1 MNQIVKYEQ
10 KVRLSMER
18 RENIMQKKLPI
29 GIENFED
36 MIKENYYYVDK
47 TGLIKQL
54 LNERGLVNL
63 FTRPR
68 RFGKSLNMSMLKYFF
83 EIGNDQ
89 AIFENLEISKE
100 KELCD
105 QYQGKFPVIS
115 VSLKGAKAG
124 NYEDAK
130 DMMKYIMAAESRRL
144 YDRMSEDKLSEK
156 QKEQMKSLMSDDM
169 KDTELMTALWILSS
183 ILKEYYGKKVII
195 LIDEYDVPLD
205 KAFEND
211 YYNEMI
217 ILLRNM
223 LEQSLKTNDNLY
235 MAVLTGCLRI
245 ARESIFTGLNNFNI
259 FSITDQYF
267 DEHFGFTDK
276 EVKEILQYYKVPEA
290 FEQTKK
296 WYDGYHFGSA
306 DIYCPWDVINHC
318 KALKVES
325 DATPQP
331 YWINTSGNYIVKRFI
346 EKANQQTRREIE
358 QLIEGKAIQ
367 KEIRLELTYN
377 ELDST
382 IENLWSVLFATGYL
396 TQQGK
401 PQGRIYSLVI
411 PNESIREI
419 FIEQIQEWFKET
431 TRKDENRLKDFCKAF
446 EEGNAEAIEEQ
457 FNNYLMKTI
466 SIRDT
471 FTSKKENFYHGVLLG
486 LLSYDPDWYITSNTE
501 SGDGYSDIMIEAEQ
515 ARIGIIIEVKYA
527 ENIKTLDKACEKAL
541 KQIKEKHY
549 DQKLEE
555 EGYETILNYGIAC
568 YKKRCKV
575 LMD

>member
-1 MNQIVKYEQ
+1 
-10 KVRLSMER
+10 
-18 RENIMQKKLPI
+18 MQKRLPI

-36 MIKENYYYVDK
+36 MINEDYYYIDK

-54 LNERGLVNL
+54 IAEKGLVNL

-68 RFGKSLNMSMLKYFF
+68 RFGKSLNMSMLRYFF
-83 EIGNDQ
+83 EIGNDPK
-89 AIFENLEISKE
+89 IFEGLEISKE

-105 QYQGKFPVIS
+105 QYMGKFPVIS
-115 VSLKGAKAG
+115 ISLKGAKAG
-124 NYEDAK
+124 DYQTAK
-130 DMMKYIMAAESRRL
+130 DMMKYIIYEEAKRL
-144 YDRMSEDKLSEK
+144 YDRLSEEQIDEK
-156 QKEQMKSLMSDDM
+156 QKNEISL
-169 KDTELMTALWILSS
+169 LMNVEMEDKTLMNALRKLSL

-205 KAFEND
+205 KAFENG

-217 ILLRNM
+217 ILIRNM
-223 LEQSLKTNDNLY
+223 LEQALKTNDNLY

-267 DEHFGFTDK
+267 DEYFGFTDK
-276 EVKEILQYYKVPEA
+276 EVKEMLKYYGAPEA
-290 FEQTKK
+290 FDETKK
-296 WYDGYHFGSA
+296 WYDGYRFGNE

-318 KALKVES
+318 KALKVDKE
-325 DATPQP
+325 AIPQP
-331 YWINTSGNYIVKRFI
+331 YWINTSGNYIIKRFI

-358 QLIEGKAIQ
+358 QLIEGKAIN

-377 ELDST
+377 ELDNT

-396 TQQGK
+396 TQHGK
-401 PQGRIYSLVI
+401 PQGRTYSLTI
-411 PNESIREI
+411 PNESIRQI

-446 EEGNAEAIEEQ
+446 EEGDPEAIEQQ
-457 FNNYLMKTI
+457 FTQYLIKTI

-501 SGDGYSDIMIEAEQ
+501 SGDGYSDIMIEVEHKQ
-515 ARIGIIIEVKYA
+515 MGIVIEIKYA
-527 ENIKTLDKACEKAL
+527 ENVKALDQACKKAL

-568 YKKRCKV
+568 YKKRCRV
-575 LMD
+575 LLC

>member
-1 MNQIVKYEQ
+1 MRKGGN
-10 KVRLSMER
+10 L
-18 RENIMQKKLPI
+18 MQKKLPI

-47 TGLIKQL
+47 TGLLKQL
-54 LNERGLVNL
+54 LNEHGLVNL

-89 AIFENLEISKE
+89 AIFEGLEISKD

-130 DMMKYIMAAESRRL
+130 AMMKYIMAAESRRL
-144 YDRMSEDKLSEK
+144 YDRMSGDKLSEK
-156 QKEQMKSLMSDDM
+156 QKEQMKSLMSDNM

-205 KAFEND
+205 KAFENN

-267 DEHFGFTDK
+267 DEYFGFTDK

-296 WYDGYHFGSA
+296 WYDGYRFGNT

-318 KALKVES
+318 RALKVEP

-401 PQGRIYSLVI
+401 PQGRTYSLII
-411 PNESIREI
+411 PNESIRQI

-471 FTSKKENFYHGVLLG
+471 FTTKKENFYHGVLLG
-486 LLSYDPDWYITSNTE
+486 LLSYDPDWYITSNQE
-501 SGDGYSDIMIEAEQ
+501 SGDGYSDIKIEAEQ

-527 ENIKTLDKACEKAL
+527 ENIKTLDKACQKAL

-575 LMD
+575 LVDK

>member
-1 MNQIVKYEQ
+1 
-10 KVRLSMER
+10 
-18 RENIMQKKLPI
+18 MQKKLPI

-47 TGLIKQL
+47 TGLLKQL
-54 LNERGLVNL
+54 LNEHGLVNL

-89 AIFENLEISKE
+89 AIFEGLEISKD

-130 DMMKYIMAAESRRL
+130 AMMKYIMAAESRRL
-144 YDRMSEDKLSEK
+144 YDRMSGDKLSEK
-156 QKEQMKSLMSDDM
+156 QKEQMKSLMSDNM

-183 ILKEYYGKKVII
+183 ILKDYYGKKVII

-205 KAFEND
+205 KAFENN

-267 DEHFGFTDK
+267 DEYFGFTDK

-296 WYDGYHFGSA
+296 WYDGYRFGST

-318 KALKVES
+318 RALKVEP

-401 PQGRIYSLVI
+401 PQGRTYSLII
-411 PNESIREI
+411 PNESIRQI

-471 FTSKKENFYHGVLLG
+471 FTTKKENFYHGVLLG
-486 LLSYDPDWYITSNTE
+486 LLSYDPDWYITSNQE

-527 ENIKTLDKACEKAL
+527 ENIKTLDKACQKAL
-541 KQIKEKHY
+541 KQIKEKNY

-575 LMD
+575 LVDK

>member
-1 MNQIVKYEQ
+1 MRKGGN
-10 KVRLSMER
+10 L
-18 RENIMQKKLPI
+18 MQKKLPI

-47 TGLIKQL
+47 TGLLKQL
-54 LNERGLVNL
+54 LNEHGLVNL

-89 AIFENLEISKE
+89 AIFEGLEISKD

-130 DMMKYIMAAESRRL
+130 AMMKYIMAAESRRL
-144 YDRMSEDKLSEK
+144 YDRMSGDKLSEK
-156 QKEQMKSLMSDDM
+156 QKEQMKSLMSDNM

-205 KAFEND
+205 KAFENN

-267 DEHFGFTDK
+267 DEYFGFTDK

-296 WYDGYHFGSA
+296 WYDGYRFGNT

-318 KALKVES
+318 RALKVEP

-401 PQGRIYSLVI
+401 PQGRTYSLII
-411 PNESIREI
+411 PNESIRQI

-446 EEGNAEAIEEQ
+446 EEGNAKAIEEQ

-471 FTSKKENFYHGVLLG
+471 FTTKKENFYHGVLLG
-486 LLSYDPDWYITSNTE
+486 LLSYDPDWYIISNTE

-515 ARIGIIIEVKYA
+515 ARTGIVIEVKYA

-541 KQIKEKHY
+541 KQIKEKNY

-568 YKKRCKV
+568 YKKRCRV
-575 LMD
+575 LMDESESI

>member
-1 MNQIVKYEQ
+1 MRKGGN
-10 KVRLSMER
+10 L
-18 RENIMQKKLPI
+18 MQKKLPI

-47 TGLIKQL
+47 TGLLKQL
-54 LNERGLVNL
+54 LNEHGLVNL

-89 AIFENLEISKE
+89 AIFEGLEISKD

-130 DMMKYIMAAESRRL
+130 AMMKYIMAAESRRL
-144 YDRMSEDKLSEK
+144 YDRMSGDKLSEK
-156 QKEQMKSLMSDDM
+156 QKEQMKSLMSDNM

-205 KAFEND
+205 KAFENN

-223 LEQSLKTNDNLY
+223 LKQSLKTNDNLY

-267 DEHFGFTDK
+267 DEYFGFTDK

-296 WYDGYHFGSA
+296 WYDGYRFGNT

-318 KALKVES
+318 RALKVEP

-377 ELDST
+377 ELDIT
-382 IENLWSVLFATGYL
+382 IENLWNVLFATGYL

-401 PQGRIYSLVI
+401 PQGRTYSLII
-411 PNESIREI
+411 PNESIRQI

-471 FTSKKENFYHGVLLG
+471 FTTKKENFYHGVLLG
-486 LLSYDPDWYITSNTE
+486 LLSYDPDWYITSNQE

-527 ENIKTLDKACEKAL
+527 ENIKTLDKACQKAL
-541 KQIKEKHY
+541 KQIKEKNY

-575 LMD
+575 LVDK

>member
-1 MNQIVKYEQ
+1 MRKGGN
-10 KVRLSMER
+10 L
-18 RENIMQKKLPI
+18 MQKKLPI

-47 TGLIKQL
+47 TGLLKQL
-54 LNERGLVNL
+54 LNEHGLVNL

-89 AIFENLEISKE
+89 AIFEGLEISKD

-130 DMMKYIMAAESRRL
+130 AMMKYIMAAESRRL
-144 YDRMSEDKLSEK
+144 YDRMSGDKLSEK
-156 QKEQMKSLMSDDM
+156 QKEQMKSLMSDNM

-205 KAFEND
+205 KAFENN

-223 LEQSLKTNDNLY
+223 LKQSLKTNDNLY

-267 DEHFGFTDK
+267 DEYFGFTDK
-276 EVKEILQYYKVPEA
+276 EVKEILQYYKVPEV

-296 WYDGYHFGSA
+296 WYDGYRFGNT

-318 KALKVES
+318 RALKVEP

-401 PQGRIYSLVI
+401 PQGRTYSLII
-411 PNESIREI
+411 PNESIRQI

-471 FTSKKENFYHGVLLG
+471 FTTKKENFYHGVLLG
-486 LLSYDPDWYITSNTE
+486 LLSYDPDWYITSNQE

-527 ENIKTLDKACEKAL
+527 ENIKTLDKACQKAL
-541 KQIKEKHY
+541 KQIKEKNY

-575 LMD
+575 LVDK

>member
-1 MNQIVKYEQ
+1 MRKGGN
-10 KVRLSMER
+10 L
-18 RENIMQKKLPI
+18 MQKKLPI

-47 TGLIKQL
+47 TGLLKQL
-54 LNERGLVNL
+54 LNEHGLVNL

-89 AIFENLEISKE
+89 AIFEDLEISKD

-130 DMMKYIMAAESRRL
+130 AMMKYIMAAESRRL
-144 YDRMSEDKLSEK
+144 YDRMSGDKLSEK
-156 QKEQMKSLMSDDM
+156 QKEQMKSLMSDNM

-205 KAFEND
+205 KAFENN

-223 LEQSLKTNDNLY
+223 LKQSLKTNDNLY

-267 DEHFGFTDK
+267 DEYFGFTDK

-296 WYDGYHFGSA
+296 WYDGYRFGNT

-318 KALKVES
+318 RALKVEP

-401 PQGRIYSLVI
+401 PQGRTYSLII
-411 PNESIREI
+411 PNESIRQI

-471 FTSKKENFYHGVLLG
+471 FTTKKENFYHGVLLG
-486 LLSYDPDWYITSNTE
+486 LLSYDPDWYITSNQE

-527 ENIKTLDKACEKAL
+527 ENIKTLDKACQKAL
-541 KQIKEKHY
+541 KQIKEKNY

-575 LMD
+575 LADK

>member
-1 MNQIVKYEQ
+1 MRKGGN
-10 KVRLSMER
+10 L
-18 RENIMQKKLPI
+18 MQKKLPI

-47 TGLIKQL
+47 TGLLKQL
-54 LNERGLVNL
+54 LNEHGLVNL

-89 AIFENLEISKE
+89 AIFEDLEISKD

-105 QYQGKFPVIS
+105 QYQGKFLVIS

-130 DMMKYIMAAESRRL
+130 AMMKYIMAAESRRL
-144 YDRMSEDKLSEK
+144 YDRMSGDKLSEK
-156 QKEQMKSLMSDDM
+156 QKEQMKSLMSDNM

-205 KAFEND
+205 KAFENN

-223 LEQSLKTNDNLY
+223 LKQSLKTNDNLY

-267 DEHFGFTDK
+267 DEYFGFTDK

-296 WYDGYHFGSA
+296 WYDGYRFGNT

-318 KALKVES
+318 RALKVEP

-401 PQGRIYSLVI
+401 PQGRIYSLII
-411 PNESIREI
+411 PNESIRQI

-431 TRKDENRLKDFCKAF
+431 TRKDKNRLKDFCKAF
-446 EEGNAEAIEEQ
+446 EEGNTETIEQ
-457 FNNYLMKTI
+457 QLNDYLMKTI

-471 FTSKKENFYHGVLLG
+471 FTTKKENFYHGVLLG

-515 ARIGIIIEVKYA
+515 ARTGIIIEVKYA
-527 ENIKTLDKACEKAL
+527 ENIKMLDKACEKAL
-541 KQIKEKHY
+541 KQIKKKHY

-575 LMD
+575 LVDK

>member
-1 MNQIVKYEQ
+1 
-10 KVRLSMER
+10 
-18 RENIMQKKLPI
+18 
-29 GIENFED
+29 
-36 MIKENYYYVDK
+36 
-47 TGLIKQL
+47 
-54 LNERGLVNL
+54 
-63 FTRPR
+63 
-68 RFGKSLNMSMLKYFF
+68 
-83 EIGNDQ
+83 
-89 AIFENLEISKE
+89 
-100 KELCD
+100 
-105 QYQGKFPVIS
+105 
-115 VSLKGAKAG
+115 
-124 NYEDAK
+124 
-130 DMMKYIMAAESRRL
+130 MMKYIMAAESRRL
-144 YDRMSEDKLSEK
+144 YDRMSGDKLSEK
-156 QKEQMKSLMSDDM
+156 QKEQMKSLMSDNM

-183 ILKEYYGKKVII
+183 ILKEYYGEKVII

-205 KAFEND
+205 KAFENN

-223 LEQSLKTNDNLY
+223 LKQSLKTNDNLY

-267 DEHFGFTDK
+267 DEYFGFTDK

-296 WYDGYHFGSA
+296 WYDGYRFGNT

-318 KALKVES
+318 RALKVEP
-325 DATPQP
+325 DAIPQP

-401 PQGRIYSLVI
+401 PQGRTYSLII
-411 PNESIREI
+411 PNESIRQI

-471 FTSKKENFYHGVLLG
+471 FTTKKENFYHGVLLG
-486 LLSYDPDWYITSNTE
+486 LLSYDPDWYITSNQE

-527 ENIKTLDKACEKAL
+527 ENIKTLDKACQKAL
-541 KQIKEKHY
+541 KQIKEKNY

-575 LMD
+575 LVDK

>member
-1 MNQIVKYEQ
+1 MRKGGN
-10 KVRLSMER
+10 L
-18 RENIMQKKLPI
+18 MQKKFPI

-47 TGLIKQL
+47 TGLLKQL
-54 LNERGLVNL
+54 LNEHGLVNL

-89 AIFENLEISKE
+89 AIFEGLEISKD

-130 DMMKYIMAAESRRL
+130 AMMKYIMAAESRRL
-144 YDRMSEDKLSEK
+144 YDRMSGDKLSEK
-156 QKEQMKSLMSDDM
+156 QKEQMKSLMSDNM

-205 KAFEND
+205 KAFENN

-267 DEHFGFTDK
+267 DEYFGFTDK

-296 WYDGYHFGSA
+296 WYDGYRFGNT

-318 KALKVES
+318 RALKVEP

-401 PQGRIYSLVI
+401 PQGRIYSLII
-411 PNESIREI
+411 PNESIRQI

-431 TRKDENRLKDFCKAF
+431 TRKDKNRLKDFCKAF
-446 EEGNAEAIEEQ
+446 EEGNTETIEQ
-457 FNNYLMKTI
+457 QLNDYLMKTI

-471 FTSKKENFYHGVLLG
+471 FTTKKENFYHGVLLG

-515 ARIGIIIEVKYA
+515 ARTGIIIEVKYA
-527 ENIKTLDKACEKAL
+527 ENIKMLDKACEKAL

-575 LMD
+575 LVDK

>member
-1 MNQIVKYEQ
+1 MRKGGN
-10 KVRLSMER
+10 L
-18 RENIMQKKLPI
+18 MQKKLPI

-47 TGLIKQL
+47 TGLLKQL
-54 LNERGLVNL
+54 LNEHGLVNL

-89 AIFENLEISKE
+89 AIFEGLEISKD

-130 DMMKYIMAAESRRL
+130 AMMKYIMAAESRRL
-144 YDRMSEDKLSEK
+144 YDRMSGDKLSEK
-156 QKEQMKSLMSDDM
+156 QKEQMKSLMSDNM

-205 KAFEND
+205 KAFENN

-267 DEHFGFTDK
+267 DEYFGFTDK

-296 WYDGYHFGSA
+296 WYDGYRFGNT

-318 KALKVES
+318 RALKVEP

-396 TQQGK
+396 TQQVK
-401 PQGRIYSLVI
+401 PQGRTYSLII
-411 PNESIREI
+411 PNESIRQI

-471 FTSKKENFYHGVLLG
+471 FTTKKENFYHGVLLG
-486 LLSYDPDWYITSNTE
+486 LLSYDPDWYITSNQE

-527 ENIKTLDKACEKAL
+527 ENIKMLDKACEKAL

-549 DQKLEE
+549 DQKLEK

-575 LMD
+575 LVDK

>member
-1 MNQIVKYEQ
+1 MRKGRN
-10 KVRLSMER
+10 L
-18 RENIMQKKLPI
+18 MQKKLPI

-47 TGLIKQL
+47 TGLLKQL
-54 LNERGLVNL
+54 LNEHGLVNL

-89 AIFENLEISKE
+89 AIFEGLEISKD

-130 DMMKYIMAAESRRL
+130 AMMKYIMAAESRRL
-144 YDRMSEDKLSEK
+144 YDRMSGDKLSEK
-156 QKEQMKSLMSDDM
+156 QKEQMKSLMSDNM

-205 KAFEND
+205 KAFENN

-267 DEHFGFTDK
+267 DEYFGFTDK

-296 WYDGYHFGSA
+296 WYDGYRFGNT

-318 KALKVES
+318 RALKVEP

-401 PQGRIYSLVI
+401 PQGRTYSLII
-411 PNESIREI
+411 PNESIRQI

-471 FTSKKENFYHGVLLG
+471 FTTKKENFYHGVLLG
-486 LLSYDPDWYITSNTE
+486 LLSYDPDWYITSNQE

-527 ENIKTLDKACEKAL
+527 ENIKTLDKACQKAL
-541 KQIKEKHY
+541 KQIKEKNY

-575 LMD
+575 LVDK

>member
-1 MNQIVKYEQ
+1 
-10 KVRLSMER
+10 
-18 RENIMQKKLPI
+18 MQKKLPI

-47 TGLIKQL
+47 TGLLKQL
-54 LNERGLVNL
+54 LNEHGLVNL

-89 AIFENLEISKE
+89 AIFEGLEISKD

-130 DMMKYIMAAESRRL
+130 AMMKYIMAAESRRL
-144 YDRMSEDKLSEK
+144 YDRMSGDKLSEK
-156 QKEQMKSLMSDDM
+156 QKEQMKSLMSDNM

-205 KAFEND
+205 KAFENN

-245 ARESIFTGLNNFNI
+245 VRESIFTGLNNFNI

-267 DEHFGFTDK
+267 DEYFGFTDK

-296 WYDGYHFGSA
+296 WYDGYRFGNT

-318 KALKVES
+318 RALKVEP

-401 PQGRIYSLVI
+401 PQGRTYSLII
-411 PNESIREI
+411 PNESIRQI

-471 FTSKKENFYHGVLLG
+471 FTTKKENFYHGVLLG
-486 LLSYDPDWYITSNTE
+486 LLSYDPDWYITSNQE

-527 ENIKTLDKACEKAL
+527 ENIKTLDKACQKAL
-541 KQIKEKHY
+541 KQIKEKNY

-575 LMD
+575 LVDK

>member
-1 MNQIVKYEQ
+1 MRKGGN
-10 KVRLSMER
+10 L
-18 RENIMQKKLPI
+18 MQKKLPI

-47 TGLIKQL
+47 TGLLKQL
-54 LNERGLVNL
+54 LNEHGLVNL

-89 AIFENLEISKE
+89 AIFEGLEISKE

-144 YDRMSEDKLSEK
+144 YDKMSEDKLSEK
-156 QKEQMKSLMSDDM
+156 QKEQMKSLMSDNM

-205 KAFEND
+205 KAFENN

-223 LEQSLKTNDNLY
+223 LKQSLKTNDNLY

-267 DEHFGFTDK
+267 DEYFGFTDK

-296 WYDGYHFGSA
+296 WYDGYRFGNT

-318 KALKVES
+318 RALKVEP

-401 PQGRIYSLVI
+401 PQGRTYSLII
-411 PNESIREI
+411 PNESIRQI

-471 FTSKKENFYHGVLLG
+471 FTTKKENFYHGVLLG
-486 LLSYDPDWYITSNTE
+486 LLSYDPDWYITSNQE

-527 ENIKTLDKACEKAL
+527 ENIKTLDKACQKAL
-541 KQIKEKHY
+541 KQIKEKNY

-575 LMD
+575 LVDK

>member
-1 MNQIVKYEQ
+1 MNKRKDKIRKGG
-10 KVRLSMER
+10 K
-18 RENIMQKKLPI
+18 NNMQKKLPI

-89 AIFENLEISKE
+89 AIFEGLEISKE

-130 DMMKYIMAAESRRL
+130 AMMKYIMAAESRRL

-156 QKEQMKSLMSDDM
+156 QKEQMKSLMSDNM

-205 KAFEND
+205 KAFENN

-267 DEHFGFTDK
+267 DEYFGFTDK

-296 WYDGYHFGSA
+296 WYDGYRFGST

-318 KALKVES
+318 RALKIEP

-331 YWINTSGNYIVKRFI
+331 YWINTSANYIVKRFI

-396 TQQGK
+396 TQQEK
-401 PQGRIYSLVI
+401 PQGRTYSLII
-411 PNESIREI
+411 PNESIRQI

-446 EEGNAEAIEEQ
+446 EEGNAEAIEQ
-457 FNNYLMKTI
+457 QLNDYLMKTI

-471 FTSKKENFYHGVLLG
+471 FTTKKENFYHGVLLG

-515 ARIGIIIEVKYA
+515 ARTGIIIEVKYA
-527 ENIKTLDKACEKAL
+527 ENIKMLDKACEKAL

-575 LMD
+575 SMDQS

>member
-1 MNQIVKYEQ
+1 MRKGGN
-10 KVRLSMER
+10 L
-18 RENIMQKKLPI
+18 MQKKLPI

-47 TGLIKQL
+47 TGLLKQL
-54 LNERGLVNL
+54 LNEHGLVNL

-89 AIFENLEISKE
+89 AIFEGLEISKD

-130 DMMKYIMAAESRRL
+130 AMMKYIMAAESRRL
-144 YDRMSEDKLSEK
+144 YDRMSGDKLSEK
-156 QKEQMKSLMSDDM
+156 QKEQMKSLMSDNM

-205 KAFEND
+205 KAFENN

-267 DEHFGFTDK
+267 DEYFGFTDK

-296 WYDGYHFGSA
+296 WYDGYRFGNT

-318 KALKVES
+318 RALKVEP

-401 PQGRIYSLVI
+401 PQGRTYSLII
-411 PNESIREI
+411 PNESIRQI

-471 FTSKKENFYHGVLLG
+471 FTTKKENFYHGVLLG
-486 LLSYDPDWYITSNTE
+486 LLSYDPDWYITSDQE

-527 ENIKTLDKACEKAL
+527 ENIKMLDKACEKAL

-549 DQKLEE
+549 DQKLEK

-575 LMD
+575 LVDK

>member
-1 MNQIVKYEQ
+1 MRKGGN
-10 KVRLSMER
+10 L
-18 RENIMQKKLPI
+18 MQKKLPI

-47 TGLIKQL
+47 TGLLKQL
-54 LNERGLVNL
+54 LNEHGLVNL

-89 AIFENLEISKE
+89 AIFEGLEISKD

-144 YDRMSEDKLSEK
+144 YDRMSGDKLSEK
-156 QKEQMKSLMSDDM
+156 QKEQMKSLMSDNM

-205 KAFEND
+205 KAFENN

-223 LEQSLKTNDNLY
+223 LKQSLKTNDNLY

-245 ARESIFTGLNNFNI
+245 ARESIFIGLNNFNI

-267 DEHFGFTDK
+267 DEYFGFTDK

-296 WYDGYHFGSA
+296 WYDGYRFGNT

-318 KALKVES
+318 RALKVEP

-401 PQGRIYSLVI
+401 PQGRTYSLII
-411 PNESIREI
+411 PNESIRQI

-471 FTSKKENFYHGVLLG
+471 FTTKKENFYHGVLLG
-486 LLSYDPDWYITSNTE
+486 LLSYDPDWYITSNQE

-527 ENIKTLDKACEKAL
+527 ENIKTLDKACQKAL
-541 KQIKEKHY
+541 KQIKEKNY
-549 DQKLEE
+549 DQKLE

-575 LMD
+575 LVDK

>member
-1 MNQIVKYEQ
+1 MRKGGN
-10 KVRLSMER
+10 L
-18 RENIMQKKLPI
+18 MQKKLPI

-47 TGLIKQL
+47 TGLLKQL
-54 LNERGLVNL
+54 LNEHGLVNL

-89 AIFENLEISKE
+89 AIFEGLEISKD

-130 DMMKYIMAAESRRL
+130 AMMKYIMAAESRRL
-144 YDRMSEDKLSEK
+144 YDRMSGDKLSEK
-156 QKEQMKSLMSDDM
+156 QKEQMKSLMSDNM

-205 KAFEND
+205 KAFENN

-267 DEHFGFTDK
+267 DEYFGFTDK

-296 WYDGYHFGSA
+296 WYDGYRFGNT

-318 KALKVES
+318 RALKVEP

-401 PQGRIYSLVI
+401 PQGRTYSLII
-411 PNESIREI
+411 PNESIRQI

-471 FTSKKENFYHGVLLG
+471 FTTKKENFYHGVLLG
-486 LLSYDPDWYITSNTE
+486 LLSYDPDWYITSNQE

-527 ENIKTLDKACEKAL
+527 ENIKMLDKACKKAL

-549 DQKLEE
+549 DQKLEK

-575 LMD
+575 LVDK

>member
-1 MNQIVKYEQ
+1 MRKGGN
-10 KVRLSMER
+10 L
-18 RENIMQKKLPI
+18 MQKKLPI

-47 TGLIKQL
+47 TGLLKQL
-54 LNERGLVNL
+54 LNEHGLVNL

-89 AIFENLEISKE
+89 AIFEGLEISKD

-130 DMMKYIMAAESRRL
+130 AMMKYIMAAESRRL
-144 YDRMSEDKLSEK
+144 YDRMSGDKLSEK
-156 QKEQMKSLMSDDM
+156 QKEQMKSLMSDNM

-205 KAFEND
+205 KAFENN

-267 DEHFGFTDK
+267 DEYFGFTDK

-296 WYDGYHFGSA
+296 WYDGYRFGNT

-318 KALKVES
+318 RALKVEP

-401 PQGRIYSLVI
+401 PQGRTYSLII
-411 PNESIREI
+411 PNESIRQI

-471 FTSKKENFYHGVLLG
+471 FTTKKENFYHGVLLG
-486 LLSYDPDWYITSNTE
+486 LLSYDPDWYITSNQE

-527 ENIKTLDKACEKAL
+527 ENIKMLDKACEKAL

-549 DQKLEE
+549 DQKLEK
-555 EGYETILNYGIAC
+555 EGYETILNYGISC

-575 LMD
+575 LVDK

>member
-1 MNQIVKYEQ
+1 MRKGGN
-10 KVRLSMER
+10 L
-18 RENIMQKKLPI
+18 MQKKLPI

-47 TGLIKQL
+47 TGLLKQL
-54 LNERGLVNL
+54 LNEHGLVNL

-89 AIFENLEISKE
+89 AIFEGLEISKD

-130 DMMKYIMAAESRRL
+130 AMMKYIMAAESRRL
-144 YDRMSEDKLSEK
+144 YDRMSGDKLSEK
-156 QKEQMKSLMSDDM
+156 QKEQMKSLMSDNM

-205 KAFEND
+205 KAFENN

-267 DEHFGFTDK
+267 DEYFGFTDK

-296 WYDGYHFGSA
+296 WYDGYRFGNT

-318 KALKVES
+318 RALKVEP

-401 PQGRIYSLVI
+401 PQGRTYSLII
-411 PNESIREI
+411 PNESIRQI

-431 TRKDENRLKDFCKAF
+431 TRKDKNRLKDFCKAF
-446 EEGNAEAIEEQ
+446 EEGNTETIEQ
-457 FNNYLMKTI
+457 QLNDYLMKTI

-471 FTSKKENFYHGVLLG
+471 FTTKKENFYHGVLLG

-515 ARIGIIIEVKYA
+515 ARTGIIIEVKYA
-527 ENIKTLDKACEKAL
+527 ENIKMLDKACEKAL

-575 LMD
+575 LVDK

>member
-1 MNQIVKYEQ
+1 
-10 KVRLSMER
+10 
-18 RENIMQKKLPI
+18 MQKKLPI

-36 MIKENYYYVDK
+36 MIKENYYYIDK

-54 LNERGLVNL
+54 LNEHGLVNL

-89 AIFENLEISKE
+89 AIFEGLEISKD

-130 DMMKYIMAAESRRL
+130 AMMKYIMAAESRRL

-156 QKEQMKSLMSDDM
+156 QKEQMKPLISDNM

-205 KAFEND
+205 KAFENN

-267 DEHFGFTDK
+267 DEYFGFTDK
-276 EVKEILQYYKVPEA
+276 EVKEILQYYKVAEA

-296 WYDGYHFGSA
+296 WYDGYRFGNT

-318 KALKVES
+318 RALKVEP

-396 TQQGK
+396 TQQEK
-401 PQGRIYSLVI
+401 PQGRTYSLII
-411 PNESIREI
+411 PNESIRQI

-471 FTSKKENFYHGVLLG
+471 FTTKKENFYHGVLLG

-515 ARIGIIIEVKYA
+515 ARTGIIIEVKYA

-541 KQIKEKHY
+541 KQIKEKNY
-549 DQKLEE
+549 DQKLQE

-575 LMD
+575 IVD

>member
-1 MNQIVKYEQ
+1 
-10 KVRLSMER
+10 
-18 RENIMQKKLPI
+18 MQKKLPI

-47 TGLIKQL
+47 TGLLKQL
-54 LNERGLVNL
+54 LNEHGLVNL

-89 AIFENLEISKE
+89 AIFEGLEISKD

-130 DMMKYIMAAESRRL
+130 AMMKYIMAAESRRL
-144 YDRMSEDKLSEK
+144 YDRMSGDKLSEK
-156 QKEQMKSLMSDDM
+156 QKEQMKSLMSDNM

-205 KAFEND
+205 KAFENN

-223 LEQSLKTNDNLY
+223 LKQSLKTNDNLY

-267 DEHFGFTDK
+267 DEYFGFTDK

-296 WYDGYHFGSA
+296 WYDGYRFGNT

-318 KALKVES
+318 RALKVEP

-346 EKANQQTRREIE
+346 ERANQQTRREIE

-401 PQGRIYSLVI
+401 SQGRTYSLII
-411 PNESIREI
+411 PNESIRQI

-471 FTSKKENFYHGVLLG
+471 FTTKKENFYHGVLLG
-486 LLSYDPDWYITSNTE
+486 LLSYDPDWYITSNQE

-527 ENIKTLDKACEKAL
+527 ENIKTLDKACQKAL
-541 KQIKEKHY
+541 KQIKEKNY

-575 LMD
+575 LVDK

>member
-1 MNQIVKYEQ
+1 MRKGGN
-10 KVRLSMER
+10 L
-18 RENIMQKKLPI
+18 MQKKLPI

-47 TGLIKQL
+47 TGLLKQL
-54 LNERGLVNL
+54 LNEHGLVNL

-89 AIFENLEISKE
+89 AIFEGLEISKD

-130 DMMKYIMAAESRRL
+130 AMMKYIMAAESRRL
-144 YDRMSEDKLSEK
+144 YDRMSGDKLSEK
-156 QKEQMKSLMSDDM
+156 QKEQMKSLMSDNM

-205 KAFEND
+205 KAFENN

-223 LEQSLKTNDNLY
+223 LKQSLKTNDNLY

-267 DEHFGFTDK
+267 DEYFGFTDK

-296 WYDGYHFGSA
+296 WYDGYRFGNT

-318 KALKVES
+318 RALKVEP

-401 PQGRIYSLVI
+401 PQGRTYSLII
-411 PNESIREI
+411 PNESIRQI

-471 FTSKKENFYHGVLLG
+471 FTTKKENFYHGVLLG
-486 LLSYDPDWYITSNTE
+486 LLSYDPDWYITSNQE

-527 ENIKTLDKACEKAL
+527 ENIKTLDKACQKAL
-541 KQIKEKHY
+541 KQIKEKNY

-575 LMD
+575 LADK

>member
-1 MNQIVKYEQ
+1 MRKGGN
-10 KVRLSMER
+10 L
-18 RENIMQKKLPI
+18 MQKKLPI

-47 TGLIKQL
+47 TGLLKQL
-54 LNERGLVNL
+54 LNEHGLVNL

-89 AIFENLEISKE
+89 AIFEGLEISKD

-130 DMMKYIMAAESRRL
+130 AMMKYIMAAESRRL
-144 YDRMSEDKLSEK
+144 YARMSGDKLSEK
-156 QKEQMKSLMSDDM
+156 QKEQMKSLMSDNM

-205 KAFEND
+205 KAFENN

-267 DEHFGFTDK
+267 DEYFGFTDK

-296 WYDGYHFGSA
+296 WYDGYRFGNT

-318 KALKVES
+318 RALKVEP

-401 PQGRIYSLVI
+401 PQGRTYSLII
-411 PNESIREI
+411 PNESIRQI

-471 FTSKKENFYHGVLLG
+471 FTTKKENFYHGVLLG
-486 LLSYDPDWYITSNTE
+486 LLSYDPDWYITSNQE

-527 ENIKTLDKACEKAL
+527 ENIKTLDKACQKAL
-541 KQIKEKHY
+541 KQIKEKNY

-575 LMD
+575 LVDK

>member
-1 MNQIVKYEQ
+1 MRKGGN
-10 KVRLSMER
+10 L
-18 RENIMQKKLPI
+18 MQKKLPI

-47 TGLIKQL
+47 TGLLKQL
-54 LNERGLVNL
+54 LNEHGLVNL

-89 AIFENLEISKE
+89 AIFEGLEISKD

-130 DMMKYIMAAESRRL
+130 AMMKYIMAAESRRL
-144 YDRMSEDKLSEK
+144 YDRMSGDKLSEK
-156 QKEQMKSLMSDDM
+156 QKEQMKSLMSDNM
-169 KDTELMTALWILSS
+169 KDTKLMTALWILSS

-205 KAFEND
+205 KAFENN

-267 DEHFGFTDK
+267 DEYFGFTDK

-296 WYDGYHFGSA
+296 WYDGYRFGNT

-318 KALKVES
+318 RALKVEP

-401 PQGRIYSLVI
+401 PQGRTYSLII
-411 PNESIREI
+411 PNESIRQI

-471 FTSKKENFYHGVLLG
+471 FTTKKENFYHGVLLG
-486 LLSYDPDWYITSNTE
+486 LLSYDPDWYITSNQE

-527 ENIKTLDKACEKAL
+527 ENIKTLDKACQKAL
-541 KQIKEKHY
+541 KQIKEKNY

-575 LMD
+575 LVDK

>member
-1 MNQIVKYEQ
+1 MRKGGN
-10 KVRLSMER
+10 L
-18 RENIMQKKLPI
+18 MQKKLPI

-36 MIKENYYYVDK
+36 MITENYYYVDK
-47 TGLIKQL
+47 TGLLKQL
-54 LNERGLVNL
+54 LNEHGLVNL

-89 AIFENLEISKE
+89 AIFEGLEISKD

-130 DMMKYIMAAESRRL
+130 AMMKYIMAAESRRL
-144 YDRMSEDKLSEK
+144 YDRMSGDKLSEK
-156 QKEQMKSLMSDDM
+156 QKEQMKSLMSDNM

-205 KAFEND
+205 KAFENN

-267 DEHFGFTDK
+267 DEYFGFTDK

-296 WYDGYHFGSA
+296 WYDGYRFGNT

-318 KALKVES
+318 RALKVEP

-401 PQGRIYSLVI
+401 PQGRTYSLII
-411 PNESIREI
+411 PNESIRQI

-471 FTSKKENFYHGVLLG
+471 FTTKKENFYHGVLLG
-486 LLSYDPDWYITSNTE
+486 LLSYDPDWYITSNQE

-527 ENIKTLDKACEKAL
+527 ENIKMLDKACEKAL

-549 DQKLEE
+549 DQKLEK

-575 LMD
+575 LVDK

>member
-1 MNQIVKYEQ
+1 
-10 KVRLSMER
+10 
-18 RENIMQKKLPI
+18 MQKKLPI

-47 TGLIKQL
+47 TGLLKQL
-54 LNERGLVNL
+54 LNEHGLVNL

-89 AIFENLEISKE
+89 AIFEGLEISKD

-105 QYQGKFPVIS
+105 QYQEKFPVIS

-130 DMMKYIMAAESRRL
+130 AMMKYIMAAESRRL
-144 YDRMSEDKLSEK
+144 YDRMSGDKLSEK
-156 QKEQMKSLMSDDM
+156 QKEQMKSLMSDNM

-205 KAFEND
+205 KAFENN

-223 LEQSLKTNDNLY
+223 LKQSLKTNDNLY

-267 DEHFGFTDK
+267 DEYFGFTDK

-296 WYDGYHFGSA
+296 WYDGYRFGNT

-318 KALKVES
+318 RALKVEP

-401 PQGRIYSLVI
+401 PQGRTYSLII
-411 PNESIREI
+411 PNESIRQI

-471 FTSKKENFYHGVLLG
+471 FTTKKENFYHGVLLG
-486 LLSYDPDWYITSNTE
+486 LLSYDPDWYITSNQE

-527 ENIKTLDKACEKAL
+527 ENIKTLDKACQKAL
-541 KQIKEKHY
+541 KQIKEKNY

-575 LMD
+575 LVDK

>member
-1 MNQIVKYEQ
+1 MRKGGN
-10 KVRLSMER
+10 L
-18 RENIMQKKLPI
+18 MQKKLPI

-47 TGLIKQL
+47 TGLLKQL
-54 LNERGLVNL
+54 LNEHGLVNL

-89 AIFENLEISKE
+89 AIFEDLEISKD

-130 DMMKYIMAAESRRL
+130 AMMKYIMAAESRRL
-144 YDRMSEDKLSEK
+144 YDRMSGDKLSEK
-156 QKEQMKSLMSDDM
+156 QKEQMKSLMSDNM

-205 KAFEND
+205 KAFENN

-223 LEQSLKTNDNLY
+223 LKQSLKTNDNLY

-267 DEHFGFTDK
+267 DEYFGFTDK

-296 WYDGYHFGSA
+296 WYDGYRFGST

-318 KALKVES
+318 RALKVEP

-401 PQGRIYSLVI
+401 PQGRTYSLII
-411 PNESIREI
+411 PNESIRQI

-471 FTSKKENFYHGVLLG
+471 FTTKKENFYHGVLLG
-486 LLSYDPDWYITSNTE
+486 LLSYDPDWYITSNQE

-527 ENIKTLDKACEKAL
+527 ENIKTLDKACQKAL
-541 KQIKEKHY
+541 KQIKEKNY

-575 LMD
+575 LADK